1 MLIRE
6 SGTPPFLDIVL
17 YGKYD
22 RLTGFK
28 TMEISAPKEWFEFS
42 DALREQKGTAIL
54 LGATDTGK
62 STLAKF
68 LISHL
73 CQRGL
78 KVGLVDADI
87 GQSFLGPPA
96 TIGLSLF
103 KSHPNGEVILSP
115 PEIFFVGSTTPEGHF
130 AIHLK
135 GVKRMMDKA
144 SSYGPD
150 VILVDTT
157 GFVSGEAGKELKRRK
172 IDLISPSF
180 ILTLQKGEELEPILE
195 PYNRNPSYKI
205 HRLPLSEQVRTKS
218 PEERRMNRTNK
229 FRDYFKYS
237 AVQEVAIEGLQIEGE
252 VLDPDGTPLPLDWAL
267 KMNSL
272 LIGLKD
278 ENDET
283 LALALTKHYFEE
295 KKKLRFSTP
304 LQEIQK
310 VKTIQLSSL
319 RLLLLFEED
328 NP

>member
-1 MLIRE
+1 
-6 SGTPPFLDIVL
+6 
-17 YGKYD
+17 
-22 RLTGFK
+22 
-28 TMEISAPKEWFEFS
+28 MEISAPKEWFE
-42 DALREQKGTAIL
+42 LLEVLEKEKGLAIL

-96 TIGLSLF
+96 TIGLSVF
-103 KSHPNGEVILSP
+103 KSHPDWEVILSP

-130 AIHLK
+130 PIHLK
-135 GVKRMMDKA
+135 GVKRMLDKA
-144 SSYGPD
+144 SSYGLD

-157 GFVSGEAGKELKRRK
+157 GFVSGEAGRELKSRK
-172 IDLISPSF
+172 IDLVGPRF
-180 ILTLQKGEELEPILE
+180 ILALQKDDEIESILE
-195 PYNRNPSYKI
+195 QYKENPLYKTY
-205 HRLPLSEQVRTKS
+205 RLPLSEQARPKS
-218 PEERRMNRTNK
+218 MEERRNNRTNK

-237 AVQEVAIEGLQIEGE
+237 AVQELSIEEVQIEGE
-252 VLDPDGTPLPLDWAL
+252 VLDPNGAPLPLDWAL

-278 ENDET
+278 GYDET
-283 LALALTKHYFEE
+283 LALGMIRNYFEE
-295 KKKLRFSTP
+295 KKIIRVFTP
-304 LQEIQK
+304 LQEIQR

-319 RLLLLFEED
+319 RLLLLYED
-328 NP
+328 GSA